1 MVKGSNSRPNNNRK
15 SRRFAKHSCRK
26 TTTRW
31 GPVYNSWDGEHN
43 LANIWVYVGYKN
55 GTTIVFIGGYQA
67 IKHLITGGLPAC
79 PFSWLA
85 GESLIC
91 TEPVEPV
98 AIIAIHMIN
107 RIKHINILFIV
118 RYLIV
123 SGWWFEP
130 LWKILVNGKDD
141 IPYIM
146 ENIKCSKP
154 PTKYHIRQFRFNFGC
169 VFILVHRVLSPTI
182 SCNKTYHQ
190 TN

>member
-1 MVKGSNSRPNNNRK
+1 
-15 SRRFAKHSCRK
+15 
-26 TTTRW
+26 
-31 GPVYNSWDGEHN
+31 
-43 LANIWVYVGYKN
+43 VGYKN

-130 LWKILVNGKDD
+130 L
-141 IPYIM
+141 
-146 ENIKCSKP
+146 
-154 PTKYHIRQFRFNFGC
+154 
-169 VFILVHRVLSPTI
+169 
-182 SCNKTYHQ
+182 
-190 TN
+190 